1 MLKQPTNLLDQNIFL
16 PLMASGKFLLVIV
29 AEFSQNLMSARSM
42 TPGVAMSTAAVPD
55 DSPVF
60 PMTLRST
67 TKEVVRQEIFCE
79 TFVPVLE
86 SMGFVAHQ
94 EMNKFVN
101 IDSTLCEY
109 GNSSLDVA
117 FYHEQN
123 FCAGGGAVVG
133 GAVMTTRYKP
143 VTKEMIDA
151 EGAGIE
157 LKRSYQSERKRCRC
171 LGGMPPFR
179 IHSKLQLLY
188 LSVQQSQTMQ
198 YKFSYAIRSQ
208 SVLTT
213 NSTGQDVYNVQFECR
228 TQHTNEWS
236 IACLHN
242 GFRHAHAILCLRRT
256 LDHQQL
262 PSIAR

>member
-157 LKRSYQSERKRCRC
+157 LKRSYQSERKS
-171 LGGMPPFR
+171 FR
-179 IHSKLQLLY
+179 QAQAECFLLASNLAYLALQ
-188 LSVQQSQTMQ
+188 
-198 YKFSYAIRSQ
+198 KC
-208 SVLTT
+208 SVLRKITT
-213 NSTGQDVYNVQFECR
+213 YIVVIIMDKDVAKVVRLELIFRDPPRSESAVFTVSTEGDIRGTISSVV
-228 TQHTNEWS
+228 H
-236 IACLHN
+236 H
-242 GFRHAHAILCLRRT
+242 LRSSSS
-256 LDHQQL
+256 D
-262 PSIAR
+262 